1 MSRDKDEFGYSKKC
15 KKKTS
20 ILNNAMSSA
29 IPGFNDFLPSTNNLI
44 VAAIV
49 IHLVF
54 IFLRW
59 HPAFIAFQ

>member
-1 MSRDKDEFGYSKKC
+1 MGKDKDEFGYSTKC
-15 KKKTS
+15 KKKTN
-20 ILNNAMSSA
+20 ILNSAMSSA
-29 IPGFNDFLPSTNNLI
+29 IPGFNDFLPSTKNLI

-59 HPAFIAFQ
+59 RTAFIAFQ